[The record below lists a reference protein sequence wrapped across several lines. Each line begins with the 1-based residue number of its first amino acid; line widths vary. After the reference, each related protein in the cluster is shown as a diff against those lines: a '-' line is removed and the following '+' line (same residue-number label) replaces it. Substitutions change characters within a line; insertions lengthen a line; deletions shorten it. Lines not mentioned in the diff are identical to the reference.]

1 MSTWRRVWHGR
12 LTMDTIA
19 MINHDQPRFEGE
31 LKGFK
36 RGKLSK
42 DIKGE
47 AAKGIGRRKKKKVL
61 SFSFPTKHIFI
72 YIHTRRKIAAVACY
86 RCSLLSLMTFLSFSL
101 LLEKVLKLLL
111 SLPER
116 ERDRLVKKAT
126 LVLREG
132 RRIEK
137 MMATIIKKILKPP
150 PLLLR

>member
-1 MSTWRRVWHGR
+1 MAWS
-12 LTMDTIA
+12 MDTIA
-19 MINHDQPRFEGE
+19 MINHDQPRFEGK

-47 AAKGIGRRKKKKVL
+47 AAKGIGRRKKKKKVL
-61 SFSFPTKHIFI
+61 SFSLPTKHIFI

-116 ERDRLVKKAT
+116 ER
-126 LVLREG
+126 
-132 RRIEK
+132 
-137 MMATIIKKILKPP
+137 
-150 PLLLR
+150 